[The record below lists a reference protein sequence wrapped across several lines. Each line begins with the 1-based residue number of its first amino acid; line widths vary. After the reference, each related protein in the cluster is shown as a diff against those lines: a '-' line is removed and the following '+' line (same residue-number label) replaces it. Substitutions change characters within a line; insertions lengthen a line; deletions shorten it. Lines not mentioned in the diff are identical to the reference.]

1 VGIPRMQTVEIPSDK
16 APGLWY
22 VEDATGRAGE
32 YHNCKEGI

>member
-1 VGIPRMQTVEIPSDK
+1 MKTVDFPSDK

-32 YHNCKEGI
+32 